1 MAGIGSMRETIDLI
15 TPVARRDA
23 AGFTAS
29 AEQVVASVR
38 AYRQMRHAS
47 SAWVNRAAYTQA
59 TVLFRIRTIPGL
71 TVSEVM
77 HIAAADGRYI
87 IDTVEPIG
95 AYIEILAHRLH
106 PEGAHHGARPDPT
119 PQ

>member
-1 MAGIGSMRETIDLI
+1 MRETIDLI
-15 TPVARRDA
+15 TPVPVRDA
-23 AGFTAS
+23 AGFTSSTAQVAS
-29 AEQVVASVR
+29 SVR
-38 AYRQMRHAS
+38 AYREVRHAS

-59 TVLFRIRTIPGL
+59 TVLFRIRVIPGL

-77 HIAAADGRYI
+77 QIAACDGRYV

-95 AYIEILAHRLH
+95 GYIEILAHRLQ
-106 PEGAHHGARPDPT
+106 PEGAHHGAGPDPT